1 MVTDTERLDKL
12 ERIEAVVM
20 HRHWYGVTASGR
32 IIARPRKGKEWLYHS
47 LREAIDAAPE
57 PGVRKGGGE

>member
-1 MVTDTERLDKL
+1 MTDTERLDKL

-32 IIARPRKGKEWLYHS
+32 IIARERKGKWWPRHS
-47 LREAIDAAPE
+47 
-57 PGVRKGGGE
+57 